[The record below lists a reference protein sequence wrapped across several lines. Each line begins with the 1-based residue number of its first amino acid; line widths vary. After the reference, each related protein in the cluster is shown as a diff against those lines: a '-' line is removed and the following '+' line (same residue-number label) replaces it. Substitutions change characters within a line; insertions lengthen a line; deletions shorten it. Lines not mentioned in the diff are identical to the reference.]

1 MESVTTRNFAY
12 NQLVMLCS
20 TSFKRCYEDIDIGY
34 IYNSITQ
41 KEQFLDQ
48 DATALLKLIERRPK
62 AIRCVLSE
70 LDIAISSDSSDDEAF
85 GKLELL
91 QALESDGYVL
101 IGDSELELNA
111 KDPKFHY
118 GVSNESTPTNSV
130 KGYLPPASTA
140 GGFAE
145 LFKDHPRILF
155 FQLEVTSKCDEKCIH
170 CYLPPDWFESSD
182 LDTELGL
189 KVLDELRDEG
199 ALIICFSGGEAFLH
213 KEFDKL
219 LYRARENDL
228 VIKINTNATHI
239 SDYYI
244 EVLKEVQPEQVQVSL
259 YSMTP
264 EVHDKITK
272 VRGSHRR
279 TMDGI
284 NRLMEANICI
294 SISCPVMKGNKHCY
308 KDVVRWGE
316 QQGVRVKTDFMLFA
330 CTDFDQTNLSY
341 RLSIEDVEELI
352 QDALKYDSR
361 YRAEVENEENVFNPL
376 DLVQK
381 PLCGAGVSSLSMDAK
396 GNSYFCPVF
405 RSIDLGNV
413 KQDKLRDIWHQSRPL
428 LELRK
433 VTWGDFPGCMKCEAF
448 NYCNMCFARN
458 ANESDGGY
466 LKVNENCC
474 EISFLNKRLVEEHRK
489 KTGTHN
495 HSSDTGSFKV
505 VFNPSVQSSVET
517 NIGDPS

>member
-1 MESVTTRNFAY
+1 
-12 NQLVMLCS
+12 
-20 TSFKRCYEDIDIGY
+20 
-34 IYNSITQ
+34 
-41 KEQFLDQ
+41 
-48 DATALLKLIERRPK
+48 
-62 AIRCVLSE
+62 
-70 LDIAISSDSSDDEAF
+70 
-85 GKLELL
+85 
-91 QALESDGYVL
+91 
-101 IGDSELELNA
+101 
-111 KDPKFHY
+111 
-118 GVSNESTPTNSV
+118 
-130 KGYLPPASTA
+130 
-140 GGFAE
+140 
-145 LFKDHPRILF
+145 
-155 FQLEVTSKCDEKCIH
+155 
-170 CYLPPDWFESSD
+170 
-182 LDTELGL
+182 
-189 KVLDELRDEG
+189 
-199 ALIICFSGGEAFLH
+199 
-213 KEFDKL
+213 
-219 LYRARENDL
+219 
-228 VIKINTNATHI
+228 
-239 SDYYI
+239 
-244 EVLKEVQPEQVQVSL
+244 
-259 YSMTP
+259 
-264 EVHDKITK
+264 
-272 VRGSHRR
+272 
-279 TMDGI
+279 
-284 NRLMEANICI
+284 
-294 SISCPVMKGNKHCY
+294 
-308 KDVVRWGE
+308 
-316 QQGVRVKTDFMLFA
+316 MLFA